1 MLKDFLL
8 DMIPKPFRRLRSKSA
23 KAFQFVMVPKPAKL
37 FRRVRY
43 QDMPK
48 PFCLLRYRNMSKPF
62 RLLRCQNMP
71 KPYNLLRQKKSAKP
85 FRLLR
90 YRKVPVDFCRLRNCA
105 LVLRFIVTI
114 RLCLPNYQVQTI
126 HFRLCAFKT
135 YKNIFFLSRNHQKT
149 VVNAV
154 VTYNVQEM
162 IRKSIMQIMSGNSVL
177 C

>member
-1 MLKDFLL
+1 MDFLWQNPWNYERKWWLDIVIVVYFSRYFSNLENSRIWSLQKKCSLLFVKSKFGNNNTCIAFMNCHSNQLFILIYFQYYKTYTGQLRYRNMLKDFLL

-71 KPYNLLRQKKSAKP
+71 KPYNLLR
-85 FRLLR
+85 
-90 YRKVPVDFCRLRNCA
+90 
-105 LVLRFIVTI
+105 
-114 RLCLPNYQVQTI
+114 
-126 HFRLCAFKT
+126 
-135 YKNIFFLSRNHQKT
+135 
-149 VVNAV
+149 
-154 VTYNVQEM
+154 
-162 IRKSIMQIMSGNSVL
+162 
-177 C
+177 

>member
-1 MLKDFLL
+1 MKENGDWTLWLSFIFPVISVILKIREFGVYKKCSLLFVKSKFENNNTCIAFMNCHSNQLFILIYFQYHKTYTGQLRYRNMLKDFLL

-71 KPYNLLRQKKSAKP
+71 KPYNLLR
-85 FRLLR
+85 
-90 YRKVPVDFCRLRNCA
+90 
-105 LVLRFIVTI
+105 
-114 RLCLPNYQVQTI
+114 
-126 HFRLCAFKT
+126 
-135 YKNIFFLSRNHQKT
+135 
-149 VVNAV
+149 
-154 VTYNVQEM
+154 
-162 IRKSIMQIMSGNSVL
+162 
-177 C
+177 